1 MNKELLASAGIDY
14 DEGVRRF
21 MGNALL
27 FEKMLCKFLTDQS
40 FSEAQK
46 SFESCEWQ
54 SFMRNVHTLKG
65 LSGNLSINVIYHTAS
80 QIVSLL
86 RADDIEGAKALFP
99 SLEEEYGA
107 VSKAIG
113 LAAEADRR

>member
-1 MNKELLASAGIDY
+1 MTEAS
-14 DEGVRRF
+14 GVLWETPFYLKRCFANSLRINPSRRR
-21 MGNALL
+21 L
-27 FEKMLCKFLTDQS
+27 ED
-40 FSEAQK
+40 
-46 SFESCEWQ
+46 CEWE
-54 SFMRNVHTLKG
+54 FFFRNVHTLKG
-65 LSGNLSINVIYHTAS
+65 VSGNLSINVIYNTAS

-86 RADDIEGAKALFP
+86 RANDLEGAKALFP

>member
-1 MNKELLASAGIDY
+1 MNKELLVSAGIDY
-14 DEGVRRF
+14 DGGVRRF

-40 FSEAQK
+40 FSEARK
-46 SFESCEWQ
+46 SLEDCEWE
-54 SFMRNVHTLKG
+54 FFFRNVHTLKG
-65 LSGNLSINVIYHTAS
+65 VSGNLSINVIYNTAS

-86 RADDIEGAKALFP
+86 RANDLEGAKAQIP

>member
-1 MNKELLASAGIDY
+1 M
-14 DEGVRRF
+14 GVF
-21 MGNALL
+21 
-27 FEKMLCKFLTDQS
+27 
-40 FSEAQK
+40 FSE
-46 SFESCEWQ
+46 
-54 SFMRNVHTLKG
+54 RHTLKG
-65 LSGNLSINVIYHTAS
+65 VSGNLSINVIYNTAS

-86 RADDIEGAKALFP
+86 RANDLEGAKALFA

>member
-1 MNKELLASAGIDY
+1 
-14 DEGVRRF
+14 
-21 MGNALL
+21 
-27 FEKMLCKFLTDQS
+27 
-40 FSEAQK
+40 
-46 SFESCEWQ
+46 
-54 SFMRNVHTLKG
+54 MRNVHTLKG

-86 RADDIEGAKALFP
+86 RADDLEGAKALFP

-113 LAAEADRR
+113 LAAEADQR